1 MNFEEYTTKQLKTI
15 LRSIKR
21 QEIKVKNKLHIEEDI
36 DIDEAFRMRNTKK
49 GKLYPEQLV
58 GICIMKEKIENE
70 IEDREDSD

>member
-21 QEIKVKNKLHIEEDI
+21 QEIKVKNKLHIDEDI

-49 GKLYPEQLV
+49 VSYIL
-58 GICIMKEKIENE
+58 NN
-70 IEDREDSD
+70 